1 MSRLLITNIQAASVR
16 LAPGRLLAAL
26 FPPTCVLCGAPGARG
41 RDLCEGCAADLPYN
55 RDACPRCALPFAVPR
70 PPGSLC
76 GACQRHP
83 PPSACALAAL
93 RYETPLPT
101 LVGAM
106 KFRGRL
112 NHARL
117 LGALLADAVQRRAAP
132 LPQALVPVPLHPG
145 RLAARGYNQAVEIA
159 RVVGRVLDLP
169 LDVACCRR
177 VLATPPQAG
186 LDEPTRRR
194 NIRGAFTA
202 LTPFPWGQ
210 VAILDDVLT
219 TGSTVNELTRVLRR
233 AGARSVEVWAVA
245 RTP

>member
-1 MSRLLITNIQAASVR
+1 MTLFFSTRFPMVSVR

-26 FPPTCVLCGAPGARG
+26 FPPTCLLCGAPGALG
-41 RDLCEGCAADLPYN
+41 RDLCAGCAADLPYN
-55 RDACPRCALPFAVPR
+55 RHACPRCALPFDAA
-70 PPGSLC
+70 PPAGSLC
-76 GACQRHP
+76 GACQRRTP
-83 PPSACALAAL
+83 PFTCTIAAL

-106 KFRGRL
+106 KFRDRL

-117 LGALLADAVQRRAAP
+117 LGQLLADAVQDRAGP

-145 RLAARGYNQAVEIA
+145 RLAGRGYNQSVEIA

-169 LDVACCRR
+169 VDTGCCRR
-177 VLATPPQAG
+177 VLATLPQAS
-186 LDEPTRRR
+186 LDERTRRR
-194 NIRGAFTA
+194 NIRGAFA
-202 LTPFPWGQ
+202 AFTPFPWGQ